1 MVLHHKLGEANP
13 IKFKFGEANPI
24 KFGEVN
30 QIRNNRNKTDP

>member
-1 MVLHHKLGEANP
+1 MVLHHKFGEANP